1 MSRQVGGFMSPKT
14 WWVDRRKDWKEPCDR
29 WHNKIVEQ
37 RIACWGEENYL
48 NPFERITMR
57 HQAPPEVDLT
67 QGRSIAYSRSTT
79 RRLMELI
86 DANAHGNVH
95 GGVIMRMVDEAAAIV
110 AIKHSQNPTIV
121 TARVERFDF
130 LAPAF
135 IGDVV
140 SVHCEMRYVGRTS
153 MEVGVEVMAENVI
166 TSDVRHIASSYVIYV
181 ALDANRKPTP
191 VPPLS
196 PADDEE
202 KAIIEQARNRRIRM
216 QNLDKEVKLT
226 EDRKG

>member
-1 MSRQVGGFMSPKT
+1 MEWNYHQPPDQIKQVVLVGRSKLFWSTEMSAFDRIVNRRQK
-14 WWVDRRKDWKEPCDR
+14 
-29 WHNKIVEQ
+29 
-37 RIACWGEENYL
+37 L
-48 NPFERITMR
+48 
-57 HQAPPEVDLT
+57 PPVNLA

-95 GGVIMRMVDEAAAIV
+95 GGVIMRMVDESAAIV
-110 AIKHSQNPTIV
+110 AIKHSQCPTVV

-140 SVHCEMRYVGRTS
+140 SVHCEMVYVGRSS
-153 MEVGVEVMAENVI
+153 MEVSVEVMAEDVI
-166 TSDVRHIASSYVIYV
+166 SDEVRHIASSYVIFV
-181 ALDANRKPTP
+181 ALDEQRRPTP
-191 VPPLS
+191 VPPLV

-202 KAIIEQARNRRIRM
+202 KAKIERARLRRAHKQKIDEALKR
-216 QNLDKEVKLT
+216 KE
-226 EDRKG
+226 EARG

>member
-1 MSRQVGGFMSPKT
+1 MS
-14 WWVDRRKDWKEPCDR
+14 
-29 WHNKIVEQ
+29 
-37 RIACWGEENYL
+37 
-48 NPFERITMR
+48 PFERIVNRRKTL
-57 HQAPPEVDLT
+57 PKVDLA

-95 GGVIMRMVDEAAAIV
+95 GGVIMRMVDESAALV
-110 AIKHSQNPTIV
+110 AIKHSQSPTVV

-153 MEVGVEVMAENVI
+153 MEVGVRVVAEDLV
-166 TSDVRHIASSYVIYV
+166 TGETRHIASSNVIYV
-181 ALDANRKPTP
+181 ALDENRKPTP
-191 VPPLS
+191 VPPLV

-202 KAIIEQARNRRIRM
+202 KAIIERARTRRTHRQKI
-216 QNLDKEVKLT
+216 DEELT
-226 EDRKG
+226 RTKD

>member
-1 MSRQVGGFMSPKT
+1 M
-14 WWVDRRKDWKEPCDR
+14 
-29 WHNKIVEQ
+29 
-37 RIACWGEENYL
+37 
-48 NPFERITMR
+48 NPFERIAKR
-57 HQAPPEVDLT
+57 YKALPEVDLT
-67 QGRSIAYSRSTT
+67 QGRSISYSRSTT

-95 GGVIMRMVDEAAAIV
+95 GGVIMRMVDESAAIV

-140 SVHCEMRYVGRTS
+140 SVHCAMRYVGRTS
-153 MEVGVEVMAENVI
+153 MEVGVEVMAEDVI

-191 VPPLS
+191 VPPLL

-202 KAIIEQARNRRIRM
+202 KAIIEKARNRRM
-216 QNLDKEVKLT
+216 QRQKIDQELKRT
-226 EDRKG
+226 EELP

>member
-1 MSRQVGGFMSPKT
+1 M
-14 WWVDRRKDWKEPCDR
+14 
-29 WHNKIVEQ
+29 
-37 RIACWGEENYL
+37 
-48 NPFERITMR
+48 NPFERIAKRYQTR
-57 HQAPPEVDLT
+57 PEVDLT
-67 QGRSIAYSRSTT
+67 QGRNIAYSRSTT

-95 GGVIMRMVDEAAAIV
+95 GGVIMRMVDESAAIV

-153 MEVGVEVMAENVI
+153 MEVGVEVMAEDVI

-191 VPPLS
+191 VPPLV

-202 KAIIEQARNRRIRM
+202 KAIIEKARNRRM
-216 QNLDKEVKLT
+216 QRQKIDEELKRT
-226 EDRKG
+226 